1 MQATQTLD
9 LAVCGLRELNSTLH
23 SLKGQ
28 TNQTAWQVLNPKG
41 AHAIA
46 AGVDAPID
54 ITVRGST
61 GYYCAGMNKQAT
73 IRIKGSAGPGVAE
86 NMMSGAVIIDGDA
99 SQYAGA
105 TGRGGLLVIKGNASS
120 RCGISMKGI
129 DIVVH
134 GNIGHMSAFMA
145 QSGNLVVLGNAGEAL
160 GDSLYEAR
168 LFVRGS
174 VKSLGADCIEK
185 EMRPEHI
192 ALLADLLKRGAADH
206 LARPEEFRRYGSARQ
221 LYTFNIDNAAAY

>member
-1 MQATQTLD
+1 METFD
-9 LAVCGLRELNSTLH
+9 LAARGLRELNSTLH
-23 SLKGQ
+23 ALHGK
-28 TNQTAWQVLNPKG
+28 TNMTAWEIVNPKG

-46 AGVDAPID
+46 AGVDAPVEIL
-54 ITVRGST
+54 VKGST

-86 NMMSGAVIIDGDA
+86 NMMSGAVIVDGDA

-129 DIVVH
+129 EIVVH

-145 QSGNLVVLGNAGEAL
+145 QSGSLVVCGNAGDAL
-160 GDSLYEAR
+160 GDSLYEAT

-185 EMRPEHI
+185 EMRPEHLEQL
-192 ALLADLLKRGAADH
+192 AELLRQGECDPKIK
-206 LARPEEFRRYGSARQ
+206 PEEFRRYGSARK
-221 LYTFNIDNAAAY
+221 LYNFNIDNASAY